1 MPAKKETEAKTVKKK
16 ATKKT
21 AVKKKTTKKVTAEKT
36 ATKKLVEKKVAKKK
50 VVAGAAAA
58 PKAEAKKKST
68 PKTSAARLRVR
79 QVRSG
84 IGNSYGMKRT
94 LVALGLRHH
103 QDEVELPDNPA
114 VRGMLKKVHHL
125 VRVDTA
131 EKK

>member
-1 MPAKKETEAKTVKKK
+1 MPAKKETEKKAAKKK
-16 ATKKT
+16 ATEKT
-21 AVKKKTTKKVTAEKT
+21 AVKKKVSETATAKKAATKKVT
-36 ATKKLVEKKVAKKK
+36 KKK
-50 VVAGAAAA
+50 VTKEAE
-58 PKAEAKKKST
+58 PKARAKTKSSPT
-68 PKTSAARLRVR
+68 TSGARLRVR

-114 VRGMLKKVHHL
+114 VRGMLRKVHHL
-125 VRVDTA
+125 VRVDPA

>member
-1 MPAKKETEAKTVKKK
+1 MPAKKDTETKAVKKK
-16 ATKKT
+16 TTKKT
-21 AVKKKTTKKVTAEKT
+21 AVKKKATKAATAEKT
-36 ATKKLVEKKVAKKK
+36 ATKKAVKKK
-50 VVAGAAAA
+50 VVKKAAAEPKPKAAKKTA
-58 PKAEAKKKST
+58 PKA
-68 PKTSAARLRVR
+68 PNARLRVR

-84 IGNSYGMKRT
+84 IGNSFSMKRT
-94 LVALGLRHH
+94 LVALGLKHH

>member
-1 MPAKKETEAKTVKKK
+1 MPAKKDTETKTAKKK

-21 AVKKKTTKKVTAEKT
+21 AVKKKVTKTATAEKT
-36 ATKKLVEKKVAKKK
+36 ATKKVAKKK
-50 VVAGAAAA
+50 VVKKAAAEPKAESKAKVEKKSA
-58 PKAEAKKKST
+58 PKAST
-68 PKTSAARLRVR
+68 ARLRVR

-94 LVALGLRHH
+94 LVALGLKHH

-114 VRGMLKKVHHL
+114 VRGMLRKVHHL